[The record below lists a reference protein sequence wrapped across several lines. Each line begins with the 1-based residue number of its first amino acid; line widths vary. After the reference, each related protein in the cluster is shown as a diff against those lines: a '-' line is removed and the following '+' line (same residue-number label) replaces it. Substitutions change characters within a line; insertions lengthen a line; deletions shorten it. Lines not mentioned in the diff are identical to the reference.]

1 MGKAIA
7 TKAQPERLAATAC
20 WKQACAEVIV
30 TAPESAGKAVVIMAA
45 FNRDGV
51 AIVNRLSSGGCFP
64 QVGWNRGVVCF
75 IPVYG

>member
-1 MGKAIA
+1 M
-7 TKAQPERLAATAC
+7 PRTAC

-30 TAPESAGKAVVIMAA
+30 TAPESAGKAVVIVAA

-64 QVGWNRGVVCF
+64 ASWVEPWSSMLHPCLWIGMGHF
-75 IPVYG
+75 L